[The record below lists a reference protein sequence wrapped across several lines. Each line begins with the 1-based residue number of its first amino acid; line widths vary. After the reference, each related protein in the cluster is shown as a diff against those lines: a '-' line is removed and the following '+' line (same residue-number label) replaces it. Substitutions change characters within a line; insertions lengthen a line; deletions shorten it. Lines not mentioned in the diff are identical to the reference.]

1 MLALKRFSCYFV
13 VQSLSRVRLF
23 VTPWTA
29 ARQVALSFTISLSLL
44 KVLSIESV
52 MPSSHFILCRPLL
65 LPPSVFPSIR
75 VLSNESALHIRWPRY
90 WSFSFS
96 VSPPNDYSR
105 LISFRV
111 NWLDLLAVLG
121 TRGYQEVCSEA
132 FEATIPF
139 CLQTGIP
146 FED

>member
-1 MLALKRFSCYFV
+1 MQTRCCCYCCCCLVARLCPTLCDPMDCSTPGSSVFHYFLEFAQIRVHWVSDAIQPSHPLSPPSLLAL
-13 VQSLSRVRLF
+13 SLS
-23 VTPWTA
+23 
-29 ARQVALSFTISLSLL
+29 
-44 KVLSIESV
+44 
-52 MPSSHFILCRPLL
+52 HF
-65 LPPSVFPSIR
+65 
-75 VLSNESALHIRWPRY
+75 SNESALHIRWPRY

-121 TRGYQEVCSEA
+121 TPGYQEVCSEA